1 MEFYHTYNRGVEKR
15 KIFLEKSDYFRGIHD
30 FYEFND
36 AKAVVNLNQRLNGSS
51 FNRSSTAINDKLRE
65 KIISVGAWSLMPNHY
80 HIFSSPITDNGL
92 PKFHQKF
99 GGGYTC
105 FFNIK
110 YNRNGVLFQGRYK
123 KIKVTSDAQALQLI
137 CYIHSNPLEIW
148 KPNWKEKGLTDSE
161 IKDAL
166 EFLKKEYRWS
176 SHLDY
181 WGIKNFPSLVDADFM
196 RRFFESPEEYQ
207 EFFTNWLRFYS
218 KNIDSLKEVI
228 LE

>member
-1 MEFYHTYNRGVEKR
+1 MEFYHTYNRGTEKR
-15 KIFLEKSDYFRGIHD
+15 KIFLENSDYYRGVHD
-30 FYEFND
+30 LYEFND
-36 AKAVVNLNQRLNGSS
+36 AKAVVNV
-51 FNRSSTAINDKLRE
+51 NRRFDGSSTAINLNRPRE
-65 KIISVGAWSLMPNHY
+65 KIVNLATWCFMPNHY
-80 HIFSSPITDNGL
+80 HIFSYPLADNGL

-99 GGGYTC
+99 GGGYTW

-110 YNRNGVLFQGRYK
+110 YNRSGVLFQGRYK

-181 WGIKNFPSLVDADFM
+181 WGIMNFPSLVDADFM

-207 EFFTNWLRFYS
+207 KFFTNWLRFYS
-218 KNIDSLKEVI
+218 KNVDSLKEVI
-228 LE
+228 LEK

>member
-1 MEFYHTYNRGVEKR
+1 
-15 KIFLEKSDYFRGIHD
+15 
-30 FYEFND
+30 
-36 AKAVVNLNQRLNGSS
+36 
-51 FNRSSTAINDKLRE
+51 
-65 KIISVGAWSLMPNHY
+65 MPNHY